1 MKNIFII
8 LCMATVFTGCST
20 PLGKFNKQKGV
31 VAGITKNVDENKK
44 KEIESGRTFV
54 YAADQALQKD
64 PQPSKHSAVAKQMT
78 TRSITALGPP
88 DAENALKSDQM
99 IGDLLSED
107 PEKTDSGKETLSILD
122 NELVQIQNQNRIL
135 EGKLSEAQSK
145 LQKTNQENDLMAT
158 KYESLTHKVY
168 WIVGIIIL
176 LGGVVVAIKI
186 AGAVAPFAM
195 PATGTTSTLLKL
207 VKGIQNIRNDH
218 GGDKGTILTEIDRH
232 LDSSLDEKDRWRITQ
247 AKKKLKMI

>member
-1 MKNIFII
+1 MRNILII
-8 LCMATVFTGCST
+8 LAISIIFTGCSS
-20 PLGKFNKQKGV
+20 PLGKFNKQKDV
-31 VAGITKNVDENKK
+31 VAGITKNVKENKE
-44 KEIESGRTFV
+44 KEVESGRTFV

-64 PQPSKHSAVAKQMT
+64 PAPSKHSAVAKQMT

-99 IGDLLSED
+99 INDLLSED
-107 PEKTDSGKETLSILD
+107 SNDTKKGEETLSVLD
-122 NELVQIQNQNRIL
+122 KELVQIQSQNRIL
-135 EGKLSEAQSK
+135 QGKLSEAESK
-145 LQKTNQENDLMAT
+145 LEKTNQENALMAT
-158 KYESLTHKVY
+158 KYQSLTHKVY
-168 WIVGIIIL
+168 WIIGVAIL
-176 LGGVVVAIKI
+176 LGGIFVLAKI
-186 AGAVAPFAM
+186 AGVVAPFAM

-218 GGDKGTILTEIDRH
+218 GAEKGAVLAEIDRH